1 VIAENER
8 DAQHKVVQYNHLVAN
23 LMLFHNVVTLTKV
36 IRALVAE
43 GYPVS
48 LPALAALSP
57 YQIGH
62 VNRFGHYRLNLDRV
76 PGPVEYELP
85 VLTQ

>member
-1 VIAENER
+1 MWLIPDLVI
-8 DAQHKVVQYNHLVAN
+8 
-23 LMLFHNVVTLTKV
+23 FHNVVTLTKV

-62 VNRFGHYRLNLDRV
+62 VNRYGAPRSARRERFHQREPCEEYTVWLEGHAA
-76 PGPVEYELP
+76 
-85 VLTQ
+85 